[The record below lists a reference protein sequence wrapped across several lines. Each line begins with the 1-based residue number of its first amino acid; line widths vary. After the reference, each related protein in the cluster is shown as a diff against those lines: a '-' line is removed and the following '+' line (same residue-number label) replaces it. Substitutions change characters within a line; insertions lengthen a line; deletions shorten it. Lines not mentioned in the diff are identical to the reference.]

1 MKNPLHIVNNEKGSL
16 LVIAV
21 VILMLL
27 TLIGISITTT
37 TSIELQI
44 AGNDKLQKKAFYTA
58 DGATHVASEL
68 LEQNLGCMA
77 GFTDSGGGIIDISG
91 NNPDPA
97 DSTDL
102 ATVRV
107 TNLSFWENTNLV
119 DPDPSDTN
127 RDLFFPATAAADASI
142 PHTNLLMGGNTA
154 LSQGSAIQM
163 SAGYEG
169 KGKGVG
175 AGGAYILY
183 NMFSQHLGQVNS
195 ESVIQTSWRH
205 VIGQEG
211 ACNY

>member
-1 MKNPLHIVNNEKGSL
+1 MKKPLHIVNNEKGSL

-27 TLIGISITTT
+27 TLIGIAITTT

-44 AGNDKLQKKAFYTA
+44 AGNDKLQKIAFYTA
-58 DGATHVASEL
+58 DGGTEVGSEL

-77 GFTDSGGGIIDISG
+77 GFTATDISG
-91 NNPDPA
+91 TG
-97 DSTDL
+97 STT
-102 ATVRV
+102 AVRV
-107 TNLSFWENTNLV
+107 TNLSFWENTSATE
-119 DPDPSDTN
+119 PSDTN
-127 RDLFFPATAAADASI
+127 RDLFFPATAAAVGTTS
-142 PHTNLLMGGNTA
+142 PHTNLTMGGTTE
-154 LSQGSAIQM
+154 LSRGSAIQM
-163 SAGYEG
+163 VAGYEG

-195 ESVIQTSWRH
+195 ESIIQTSWRH
-205 VIGQEG
+205 VVGQEG

>member
-1 MKNPLHIVNNEKGSL
+1 MKNPLHIVNNETGSL
-16 LVIAV
+16 MVIGV

-27 TLIGISITTT
+27 TFIGIAITTT

-44 AGNDKLQKKAFYTA
+44 AGNDKLQKFAFYTA
-58 DGATHVASEL
+58 DGATEVASEL

-77 GFTDSGGGIIDISG
+77 GFTANVGTDARDISG
-91 NNPDPA
+91 DDPDTTA
-97 DSTDL
+97 
-102 ATVRV
+102 VRV
-107 TNLSFWENTNLV
+107 TNLSFWENTSATE
-119 DPDPSDTN
+119 PSDGN
-127 RDLFFPATAAADASI
+127 RDLFFPATAAADATI
-142 PHTNLLMGGNTA
+142 PHTNLTMGGNTA
-154 LSQGSAIQM
+154 LSTGSAIQM

-183 NMFSQHLGQVNS
+183 DMFSQYQGEANS